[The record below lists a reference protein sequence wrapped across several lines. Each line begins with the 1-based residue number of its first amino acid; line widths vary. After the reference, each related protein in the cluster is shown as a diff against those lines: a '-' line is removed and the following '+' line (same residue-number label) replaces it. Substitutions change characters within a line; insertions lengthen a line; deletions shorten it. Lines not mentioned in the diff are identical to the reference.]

1 MLKSKKEKLE
11 KELLKQETENIEI
24 PINDDTESQNEES
37 EISDIDIVNRINE
50 LEKQVGYYKDQLLRK
65 AAEFENYKRRTENE
79 VSNVYRFA
87 NEGLILEMLPVLDDF
102 ERIKQSWD
110 EKHDTESLK
119 KGTLLVYDKFQKVL
133 EKQGVK
139 QIDAYG
145 KIFDV
150 NLHEAI
156 MQAPSED
163 LAPDTITTVVENG
176 YYFKD
181 KVLRHSKVIVSSK
194 PGEEK

>member
-139 QIDAYG
+139 Q
-145 KIFDV
+145 
-150 NLHEAI
+150 

-163 LAPDTITTVVENG
+163 LAPDTITTVVEDG